1 MQAEDGGR
9 NGGKGKGMGMEAE
22 VEGEGEDELLKDGV
36 KGGGERERG

>member
-36 KGGGERERG
+36 TGGGERERG